1 MLSHII
7 FPDHLKFAIGVMIP
21 TFNDKLFG
29 KNVGK
34 LGAIT
39 ITPSHNLLL
48 GVIVVATGQQM
59 PEN

>member
-48 GVIVVATGQQM
+48 GVIVVASG
-59 PEN
+59 